1 MPPSLKNVDKVL
13 EVPPAVY
20 SGQEQEE
27 EGRRRYE
34 AQKLERMETK
44 WRNGDI
50 ALPVP
55 NSAEHGRLQPVH
67 LDPPDRAFGLRAVGL
82 CTWRCHREAYGGG
95 GRDRGHTSTV

>member
-1 MPPSLKNVDKVL
+1 MPQSLKNVDKVL
-13 EVPPAVY
+13 EVPPVVY
-20 SGQEQEE
+20 PGQEQ

-50 ALPVP
+50 ARPVL
-55 NSAEHGRLQPVH
+55 NSAEHGGLQPVH

-82 CTWRCHREAYGGG
+82 CAWRCRREAYGGG
-95 GRDRGHTSTV
+95 GRDRGHTSTL